1 MITIKDTIT
10 TYEVRYERW
19 DIELT
24 IDGVKVRETERKER
38 CKTFNDVEHAE
49 AEIKRLRARNGKAE
63 MMIASKANTDSQYS
77 VYIERYN
84 VISMSEVTKKT
95 TYYYD

>member
-1 MITIKDTIT
+1 MTTIKDIIT

-24 IDGVKVRETERKER
+24 IDGVKVSETERKER